1 MAGFFAGL
9 FSGATGS
16 QPNGTTA
23 SGYGGQPYGS
33 YQDAD
38 KSHLHPY
45 GLVTDRETG
54 WVGTPQELY
63 DRYEQNGMDTSPLF
77 SQFGR

>member
-9 FSGATGS
+9 FSGATGP
-16 QPNGTTA
+16 QPSGTTV
-23 SGYGGQPYGS
+23 SGYGGRPYGS

-38 KSHLHPY
+38 KSQLQSY

-54 WVGTPQELY
+54 WVGTPPQLY
-63 DRYEQNGMDTSPLF
+63 DKYQANDMDPTPLF
-77 SQFGR
+77 EQFHR